1 MFGECKKTLDM
12 LEKAGE
18 KKNVNLKNVAEAKH
32 KQEVKEKKLGG
43 GVPVYYSNKRKTKHV
58 GHAPSVEVLI
68 ENLTK

>member
-1 MFGECKKTLDM
+1 M
-12 LEKAGE
+12 LEEAGE
-18 KKNVNLKNVAEAKH
+18 KRNVNLKNVAEAKH
-32 KQEVKEKKLGG
+32 KQEVKEKNLGR